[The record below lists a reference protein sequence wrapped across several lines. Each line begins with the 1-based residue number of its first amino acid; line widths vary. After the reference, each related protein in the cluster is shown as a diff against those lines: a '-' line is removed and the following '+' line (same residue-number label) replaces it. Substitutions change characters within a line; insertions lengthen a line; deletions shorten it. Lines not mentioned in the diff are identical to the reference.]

1 MVAAVAGKFD
11 RVLGMLVYLLRKAR
25 ETLDFSLI
33 LRKKKYCASAATP
46 YTVQFCLFSRCLSRF
61 KGMVHRLRQR
71 EKRQNCTV
79 YGVAADAQYFFFLK
93 TVKLSSNSCNH
104 GNGPLFEY

>member
-1 MVAAVAGKFD
+1 MSHYRD
-11 RVLGMLVYLLRKAR
+11 
-25 ETLDFSLI
+25 SNW
-33 LRKKKYCASAATP
+33 
-46 YTVQFCLFSRCLSRF
+46 F

-93 TVKLSSNSCNH
+93 INEKSRVSLLIS
-104 GNGPLFEY
+104 LLVAFF